1 MLRLLK
7 RYQPR
12 GLVLGGLYWVSL
24 LAAAFAALFGLF
36 FLLDAVFGLPLTP
49 FDVPG
54 V

>member
-1 MLRLLK
+1 MLRLLR

-12 GLVLGGLYWVSL
+12 GVVLGGLYWVSL

-36 FLLDAVFGLPLTP
+36 FLLDSVFGIQLTP
-49 FDVPG
+49 FDSPG